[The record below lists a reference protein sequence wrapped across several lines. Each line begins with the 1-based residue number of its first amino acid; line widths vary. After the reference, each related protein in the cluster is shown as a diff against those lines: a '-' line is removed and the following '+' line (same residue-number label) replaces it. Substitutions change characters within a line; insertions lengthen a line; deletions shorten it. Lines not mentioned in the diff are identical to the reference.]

1 MYIYFYFS
9 RSNNGYNASTQKN
22 VWNIPC
28 ENKITLSHTYVL
40 QWLKGVCTY
49 MMLTSD
55 PGAKEKPSKIADIPG
70 QSVASPYRCLVYYVT
85 SGDDSC
91 RDRIWLVSC
100 GSNIP
105 KVRKMLAKK
114 TWFCFAIFSSSAL
127 CRVSLQ
133 RRR

>member
-1 MYIYFYFS
+1 
-9 RSNNGYNASTQKN
+9 
-22 VWNIPC
+22 
-28 ENKITLSHTYVL
+28 
-40 QWLKGVCTY
+40 
-49 MMLTSD
+49 MLTSD
-55 PGAKEKPSKIADIPG
+55 PGAKEKPSKITDIPG

-114 TWFCFAIFSSSAL
+114 TWFCFAILSSSAYAVFL
-127 CRVSLQ
+127 SGGEDKTEIYIFTEVNAEYSRLYSVQFIL
-133 RRR
+133 